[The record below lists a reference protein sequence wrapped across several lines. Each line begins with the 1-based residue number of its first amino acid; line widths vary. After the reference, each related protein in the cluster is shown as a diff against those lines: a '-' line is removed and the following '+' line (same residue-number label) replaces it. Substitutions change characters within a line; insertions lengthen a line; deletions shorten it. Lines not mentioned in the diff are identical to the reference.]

1 MVRSATLVFSIVLL
15 VFVSFFAEISAASN
29 VMVDGKLFT
38 SLKSASSS
46 IKNGSRVYLEAGVYT
61 EGAYIKASDISILGE
76 PGVIFD
82 GALADAKA
90 ALVLSGNNIEVES
103 ISCVNIK
110 APAGNGACIRFEG
123 KNITVRD
130 ITVSNSES
138 GIMTASDAGIVIVEY
153 SHFESL
159 GNRNGYSH
167 ALYIKA
173 DELLFRYSSIL
184 STKSQGSGIKSR
196 SRKVIV
202 ENSKLAS
209 LDSIDSRLIDMAA
222 YGELIIRN
230 SILQQ
235 GNESSNSQL
244 VAYGLEKNVPKLFE
258 VNKISIK
265 DNLIFF
271 DRRQANVLI
280 SSRLEDERIVSGNL
294 FVGDFNNPNEFA
306 EGNLW
311 FLTRDDA
318 KLPQAPYL
326 PEIHEKQS
334 VMDRIRVLGDAQND

>member
-1 MVRSATLVFSIVLL
+1 MIRSSRFAFRIVLVL
-15 VFVSFFAEISAASN
+15 CISLFTEISVASN

-38 SLKSASSS
+38 SLKSAISS

-90 ALVLSGNNIEVES
+90 ALVLSGNNVEVES
-103 ISCVNIK
+103 IACVNIK

-123 KNITVRD
+123 KNLTVRG

-138 GIMTASDAGIVIVEY
+138 GLMTSSDAGLVVVEY
-153 SHFESL
+153 SSFESL
-159 GNRNGYSH
+159 GNRNGYAH
-167 ALYIKA
+167 ALYVKA
-173 DELLFRYSSIL
+173 DELFFRYSSIL
-184 STKSQGSGIKSR
+184 STKHQGSGIKSR
-196 SRKVIV
+196 SKKVIV

-209 LDSIDSRLIDMAA
+209 LNSIDSRLIDMAN
-222 YGELIIRN
+222 YGELIVRN

-235 GNESSNSQL
+235 GNGSSNSQL
-244 VAYGLEKNVPKLFE
+244 IAYGLEKNVSKVFE
-258 VNKISIK
+258 TNKISIK
-265 DNLIFF
+265 DNLIIF

-280 SSRLEDERIVSGNL
+280 SSRLEDERIISGNL
-294 FVGDFNNPNEFA
+294 FIGDFNNPNEFA

-311 FLTRDDA
+311 FLTRNDA

-326 PEIHEKQS
+326 PEIHEKQL
-334 VMDRIRVLGDAQND
+334 VMSRIRILGDAQND